1 MKTVKQFGLMLTMVL
16 AAMLSSC
23 SGDDN
28 GGGGGGSA
36 AHGTITAKV
45 QGASNFKS
53 MEIASWAQKHAF
65 SGGGYMI
72 TIGGSDASGRTLQ
85 LILFGADGNTGTWT
99 IGQDTNISAVGTY
112 TEVNTSNFTS
122 KTWAAPYDDSG
133 DVGSIT
139 ITSITDTNIKGSF
152 TFKGKNQDGTDT
164 KSVTNGAFNVDFQN

>member
-16 AAMLSSC
+16 ATMLFSC

-28 GGGGGGSA
+28 GGGGGSA
-36 AHGTITAKV
+36 AHGTVTAKV
-45 QGASNFKS
+45 QGSSNFKS
-53 MEIASWAQKHAF
+53 MTMASWAQKQPF
-65 SGGGYMI
+65 GGGGYMI
-72 TIGGSDASGRTLQ
+72 TIVGSDASGRTLQ

-139 ITSITDTNIKGSF
+139 ITEITDTNIKGNF

-164 KSVTNGAFNVDFQN
+164 KQITNGAFNVDFQS